1 MTGFS
6 SALGPYSVPL
16 LGQKGMDG
24 PFVGELREVLGGGMS
39 SLVWA
44 CDHAHG
50 RREEAESCAIK
61 HRAALA
67 ASAGP
72 GVGSQQE
79 APEREAIPGEGGGGR
94 SPVAAVPAGDQP

>member
-24 PFVGELREVLGGGMS
+24 PYVGELREVLGGGLS

-44 CDHAHG
+44 CEHAHD
-50 RREEAESCAIK
+50 RREEAESCAVK

-67 ASAGP
+67 ATAGP
-72 GVGSQQE
+72 GVGSQEVAPAME
-79 APEREAIPGEGGGGR
+79 ALPGEGGGGR
-94 SPVAAVPAGDQP
+94 SPVAAVPAGGQL